1 MTNQNQSCL
10 SGWDR
15 NESKRDECPD
25 CGEGVMPVE
34 DMVDEI
40 CTTQSVNSPVIVGD
54 VADTEGHIMLL
65 DCDDKDGH
73 MASEKADDLPGI
85 SLVLESSENS
95 AHIWNLT
102 VRSHKETAL
111 EMVMQRNE
119 LAHIRSG
126 LKRGY
131 WRLRMGPKV
140 RQNGESYKS
149 RPELVSVVVNETEER
164 QSSPHWKLARS
175 LYDIPDLPQRK
186 RFNWTGDE
194 FSSEKYA
201 TLTDKAKEA
210 WPNE

>member
-1 MTNQNQSCL
+1 MTQL
-10 SGWDR
+10 SDFTNDDSTD
-15 NESKRDECPD
+15 NERDECPD

-40 CTTQSVNSPVIVGD
+40 CTTQSVNSPVITD
-54 VADTEGHIMLL
+54 SSDEYRGHIMLL
-65 DCDDKDGH
+65 DYDDKGGYL
-73 MASEKADDLPGI
+73 ASEKADALPGI
-85 SLVLESSENS
+85 SLVLESSEGS

-102 VRSHKETAL
+102 VRSLEGTAL
-111 EMVMQRNE
+111 EMVMLQNE
-119 LAHIRSG
+119 LNHIRSG

-149 RPELVSVVVNETEER
+149 RPELVSVVVNETERE

-175 LYDIPDLPQRK
+175 LYEIPDLPTHK

-201 TLTDKAKEA
+201 TLTDKAKES